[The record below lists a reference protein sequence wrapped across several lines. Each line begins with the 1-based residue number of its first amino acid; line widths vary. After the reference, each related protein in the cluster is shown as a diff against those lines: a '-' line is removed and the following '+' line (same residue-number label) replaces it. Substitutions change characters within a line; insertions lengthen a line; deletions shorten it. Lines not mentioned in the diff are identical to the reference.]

1 MRALRTTIVLA
12 VLLVG
17 PGAQVAAARPIVWV
31 QAGHEGPR
39 EPGYANQTGAGSGPF
54 GSELGFTTRT
64 AAALVTRLQAA
75 GVDARRTPGKVAPWA
90 ATGATFISIHH
101 DSAGGRAA
109 VGHAVTSG
117 GGENY
122 YHGEGDGTASPTP
135 YADSAPHRSATRV
148 SASVQRA
155 SSALAMRVAASLGRV
170 HTPTNGADGPFGGVI
185 SPGGNRRMMH
195 FYGYYRT
202 NATARILVECGAP
215 GVDDRFLAKTDLV
228 AKSLADALVTDLR
241 ARSLLP

>member
-1 MRALRTTIVLA
+1 MRPAGAAIVLA
-12 VLLVG
+12 LLLTLG
-17 PGAQVAAARPIVWV
+17 SEAALARPVVWV

-54 GSELGFTTRT
+54 GSEVGFTTRT
-64 AAALVTRLQAA
+64 ASALVKRLQAA
-75 GVDARRTPGKVAPWA
+75 GVDARRTPGKVAPWG

-101 DSAGGRAA
+101 DSAGGQAA

-122 YHGEGDGTASPTP
+122 YHGEGDGIASQTP

-148 SASVQRA
+148 SVSVQRA
-155 SSALAMRVAASLGRV
+155 SNALAVRVAASLGRV
-170 HTPTNGADGPFGGVI
+170 HTSANGANGPFGGVV
-185 SPGGNRRMMH
+185 PANGNRRMMH

-228 AKSLADALVTDLR
+228 AKSLADAIVTDLR
-241 ARSLLP
+241 ARGLLP